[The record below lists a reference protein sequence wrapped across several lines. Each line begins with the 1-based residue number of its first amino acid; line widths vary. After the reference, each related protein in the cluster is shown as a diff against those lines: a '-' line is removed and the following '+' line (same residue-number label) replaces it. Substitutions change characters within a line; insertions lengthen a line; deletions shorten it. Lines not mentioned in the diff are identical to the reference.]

1 VEVVEVGVEGQ
12 EGKTWAFGD
21 EVVEAAEVA
30 EVEGAAEVVEVV
42 EAVLQ
47 GSALCSAHFDH
58 GPLADVCNLQAHTNC
73 GYQYHDP
80 Q

>member
-1 VEVVEVGVEGQ
+1 VEGQ

-21 EVVEAAEVA
+21 EVVEAEVEEVA
-30 EVEGAAEVVEVV
+30 EVVEVVEVV

-73 GYQYHDP
+73 D
-80 Q
+80 